1 QYTIQIQPTAS
12 SMFQNSATCRVVVG
26 AGRLVNAVPHA
37 GSDALAA
44 TVDEANDQLYVIDLD
59 GTIHRYTK
67 TLDPI
72 DSTMSPFLAG
82 SVISG
87 ATVANGELFFVDYT
101 TNELVRTSLG
111 TPGPIALIDAVPF
124 FSPAGGVVGD
134 ITYDADSGTFWGVDI
149 TERVYFEFN
158 ADGSA
163 TGSTFTFADG
173 GHGNGITAV
182 GAGLFDIAVGAINE
196 EIVTRVVRVDNA
208 GAPVGFEYATQPTTL
223 SGFLNGIAYTTAGA
237 DGDIGEYLV
246 GNDTNTIYAIT
257 VASQGAPFIRGDA
270 NGDGTLNLIDVTYHL
285 QVLFGA
291 SSPTPGC
298 QDALDADDNGAVAG
312 GDGLTDVM
320 YTLGYLFMGG
330 PAPSAPFPACD
341 VDPTDDALTCTTY
354 ESCP

>member
-1 QYTIQIQPTAS
+1 MILEQHYLACLSQAS
-12 SMFQNSATCRVVVG
+12 YLIGDTTSGKAVVV
-26 AGRLVNAVPHA
+26 
-37 GSDALAA
+37 
-44 TVDEANDQLYVIDLD
+44 
-59 GTIHRYTK
+59 
-67 TLDPI
+67 DP
-72 DSTMSPFLAG
+72 
-82 SVISG
+82 
-87 ATVANGELFFVDYT
+87 
-101 TNELVRTSLG
+101 R
-111 TPGPIALIDAVPF
+111 
-124 FSPAGGVVGD
+124 
-134 ITYDADSGTFWGVDI
+134 
-149 TERVYFEFN
+149 R
-158 ADGSA
+158 
-163 TGSTFTFADG
+163 
-173 GHGNGITAV
+173 
-182 GAGLFDIAVGAINE
+182 
-196 EIVTRVVRVDNA
+196 
-208 GAPVGFEYATQPTTL
+208 
-223 SGFLNGIAYTTAGA
+223 
-237 DGDIGEYLV
+237 DIGEYLV